1 LRLSC
6 PGLLQPAALGYAVA
20 FDRQCFPIKI
30 IHHFEG
36 PETSFHSIASLIK
49 MMDQL
54 WFIVAGDALEAG
66 LRRQMLFSPYSENS
80 VSTGSKS
87 GVRIYGTRRYP
98 TCESP

>member
-1 LRLSC
+1 
-6 PGLLQPAALGYAVA
+6 
-20 FDRQCFPIKI
+20 
-30 IHHFEG
+30 
-36 PETSFHSIASLIK
+36 